1 MQRTQSQPFGTPFFI
16 QTEIKEQKTTNHRLG
31 LMYINFDSI
40 QIRMDVFKTEF
51 RKSAYQGFRRMSRA
65 IAFSNG
71 N

>member
-40 QIRMDVFKTEF
+40 QIRMDVF
-51 RKSAYQGFRRMSRA
+51 
-65 IAFSNG
+65 
-71 N
+71 